1 MIHPLSPLRSSHVR
15 PLGLIPGAGASPIR
29 PIAPIKPGVAA
40 PDTPGAA
47 PAGGPSFKDVLVQN
61 MSEVSQLQEDAHQ
74 AVEDVVAGKRADLGA
89 VVTATEKADLA
100 FQMLLQVRNKMMDA
114 YEEVKQIRV

>member
-1 MIHPLSPLRSSHVR
+1 MSD
-15 PLGLIPGAGASPIR
+15 PLGLIPGAPGSLPIR
-29 PIAPIKPGVAA
+29 PIAPLKPGVEPVGA
-40 PDTPGAA
+40 P

-61 MSEVSQLQEDAHQ
+61 MTEVSQLQEDAHQ
-74 AVEDVVAGKRADLGA
+74 AVEDVIAGKRTDLGA